1 MSFDLVSDKGDIWP
15 TFLIN
20 FLLKFYQL
28 LQQSSYVIWVLYIL
42 ILLGI
47 GILLIWM
54 LVKFLRNN
62 VIGILREKIGSI
74 VNCIEDFD
82 CFSIMKF
89 VSEFSILWVLF
100 FKGFCH
106 LGWTNSRFFLNGLT
120 MSIQDFVEKEFKVVW
135 LFF

>member
-15 TFLIN
+15 IFLIN

-62 VIGILREKIGSI
+62 VIGISSWK
-74 VNCIEDFD
+74 NWKYCNYIEDFD
-82 CFSIMKF
+82 CFSIMKL

-100 FKGFCH
+100 FKGFYH
-106 LGWTNSRFFLNGLT
+106 LGWTNSCFFLNGLT
-120 MSIQDFVEKEFKVVW
+120 MSIQDFVEKEFKIVW
-135 LFF
+135 LVF